1 MELHTTS
8 SSMCN
13 YELMTSHRSVIDISH
28 GHQSWTSRR
37 HRQRTIPHKI
47 SDHMTWNHRQP
58 TKPHQLM
65 HRCVL
70 LLLSAVYM
78 LCVCMLSENI
88 FRKWCSLDHRRGSQ
102 PTDSKCWL
110 DKSGQQWMDTNH
122 DEQHQHSPWLRKVIN
137 GFTSLQSTDTAGK
150 IRNSLIAVEWY
161 VIAVSWL
168 CSRYYNTNNY
178 IETYSLINA
187 WYVDVDARTQCN
199 CSQNADWGSWADCG
213 TPCTPPL
220 IVVVG
225 HYAQSAAAGGAKT

>member
-1 MELHTTS
+1 
-8 SSMCN
+8 
-13 YELMTSHRSVIDISH
+13 
-28 GHQSWTSRR
+28 
-37 HRQRTIPHKI
+37 
-47 SDHMTWNHRQP
+47 MTWNHRQP

-137 GFTSLQSTDTAGK
+137 GFTSLQSTETAGK

-168 CSRYYNTNNY
+168 CSRYNNTNNY

-187 WYVDVDARTQCN
+187 WYVDVDVRTQN
-199 CSQNADWGSWADCG
+199 ATTVIMWTEAVELKQKISSWSFGNDFVEDLINQSVTTYGFKPSQTQNLTYHQQQRQHNDVISIA
-213 TPCTPPL
+213 P
-220 IVVVG
+220 I
-225 HYAQSAAAGGAKT
+225 Q